1 MWVRSRPGS
10 FRREARDA
18 VTIWHLL
25 WSNLFRKATRTWL
38 TFLSLV
44 IAFLLF
50 MLLRSIAVAF
60 SGGVSAEG
68 LTRLIVD
75 AKYSM
80 TDNLPISYVQQ
91 IQALDEVA
99 VATNLSWFGGYYQ
112 DPKNSFAKYPIDPIS
127 YFAVYTDFL
136 IDDEV
141 LQRFANTRVG
151 IVVSESLAARFG
163 WRTGDAIP
171 IRGNIWPK
179 EDGSWDWQFE
189 LVGTFSYAS
198 SQTDVPLLLLHYD
211 YFNESVIDWAK
222 NQVGWIT
229 LRVGDSYHS
238 ADAIHAIDS
247 LFENSSDPTRST
259 SEADYQRQFA
269 RQLGDIGLMTTMILS
284 AVFFTILLLTANTA
298 SQSFKERIPELA
310 VLKTLGFPD
319 RTIAGLVLSEAVL
332 LSLTGAAVG
341 IASAFLLEPYLN
353 ANLSSFVGGFKM
365 DSASAAMAL
374 GMALGIGLL
383 IGAHPTWRAIRL
395 TIIDALRER

>member
-1 MWVRSRPGS
+1 VS
-10 FRREARDA
+10 
-18 VTIWHLL
+18 IWHLL
-25 WSNLFRKATRTWL
+25 WSNLFRRATRTWL
-38 TFLSLV
+38 TFLSLA

-50 MLLRSIAVAF
+50 MLLRSIATAF
-60 SGGVSAEG
+60 AGGISTEG

-91 IQALDEVA
+91 IQSLDEVA

-136 IDDEV
+136 IDDDV

-163 WRTGDAIP
+163 WRTGDVIP
-171 IRGNIWPK
+171 MRGNIWPK

-189 LVGTFSYAS
+189 LVGTFAYAA
-198 SQTDVPLLLLHYD
+198 SQTDVPLLLLRYD

-222 NQVGWIT
+222 NQIGWIT
-229 LRVGDSYHS
+229 LRVSDSHSS
-238 ADAIHAIDS
+238 ADAIRAIDS

-269 RQLGDIGLMTTMILS
+269 SQLGDIGLITTMILS
-284 AVFFTILLLTANTA
+284 AVFFTILLLTGNTA
-298 SQSFKERIPELA
+298 SQAFKERIPELA
-310 VLKTLGFPD
+310 VLKTLGFRD
-319 RTIAGLVLSEAVL
+319 RTIAGLVLTEAVL

-341 IASAFLLEPYLN
+341 IAAAFVLEPYLN
-353 ANLSSFVGGFKM
+353 ANLSTFIGRFKM
-365 DSASAAMAL
+365 DLTSAAMAL
-374 GMALGIGLL
+374 GLALGIGLL
-383 IGAHPTWRAIRL
+383 IGAYPAWSGLRL
-395 TIIDALRER
+395 TIVDALRER

>member
-1 MWVRSRPGS
+1 MS
-10 FRREARDA
+10 
-18 VTIWHLL
+18 IWHLL

-50 MLLRSIAVAF
+50 MLLRSIAAAF
-60 SGGVSAEG
+60 SGGISTEG

-91 IQALDEVA
+91 IQALDEIE

-112 DPKNSFAKYPIDPIS
+112 DPHNSFAKYPIDPVS
-127 YFAVYTDFL
+127 YFDVYTDFL
-136 IDDEV
+136 IDDNV

-151 IVVSESLAARFG
+151 IVVSESLAAGFG
-163 WRTGDAIP
+163 WNTGDVIP

-189 LVGTFSYAS
+189 LVGTFAYAA
-198 SQTDVPLLLLHYD
+198 SQTDVPLLLLRYD

-222 NQVGWIT
+222 DQVGWIT
-229 LRVGDSYHS
+229 LRVSDSHDS
-238 ADAIHAIDS
+238 ADAIRAIDS

-269 RQLGDIGLMTTMILS
+269 SQLGDIGLITTLILS
-284 AVFFTILLLTANTA
+284 AVFFTIVLLTGNTS
-298 SQSFKERIPELA
+298 SQAFKERIPELA
-310 VLKTLGFPD
+310 VLKTLGFRD
-319 RTIAGLVLSEAVL
+319 RTIAGLVLGEAVL
-332 LSLTGAAVG
+332 LSLTGATAG
-341 IASAFLLEPYLN
+341 IATAFVLEPYLN
-353 ANLSSFVGGFKM
+353 ANLSSFVGRFKM
-365 DSASAAMAL
+365 DLVSAAMAMGL
-374 GMALGIGLL
+374 ALCIGLM
-383 IGAHPTWRAIRL
+383 IGAHPAWSAMRL
-395 TIIDALRER
+395 TIVDALRER

>member
-1 MWVRSRPGS
+1 VS
-10 FRREARDA
+10 
-18 VTIWHLL
+18 IWHLL

-50 MLLRSIAVAF
+50 MLLRSIATAF
-60 SGGVSAEG
+60 AGGISTEG

-112 DPKNSFAKYPIDPIS
+112 DLKNSFAKYPVDPIS

-136 IDDEV
+136 IDDDV
-141 LQRFANTRVG
+141 LQRFVNTRVG

-163 WRTGDAIP
+163 WQTGDVIP

-189 LVGTFSYAS
+189 LVGTFAYAA
-198 SQTDVPLLLLHYD
+198 SQTDVPLLLLRYD

-222 NQVGWIT
+222 NQIGWIT
-229 LRVGDSYHS
+229 LRVSDSHSS
-238 ADAIHAIDS
+238 ADAIRAIDS

-269 RQLGDIGLMTTMILS
+269 SQLGDIGLITTMILS
-284 AVFFTILLLTANTA
+284 AVFFTILLLTGNTA
-298 SQSFKERIPELA
+298 SQAFKERIPELA
-310 VLKTLGFPD
+310 VLKTLGFRD
-319 RTIAGLVLSEAVL
+319 RTIAGLVLSEALL
-332 LSLTGAAVG
+332 LSLTGATVG
-341 IASAFLLEPYLN
+341 IAAAFVLEPYLN
-353 ANLSSFVGGFKM
+353 ANLSTFIGRFKM
-365 DSASAAMAL
+365 DLTSAAMAL
-374 GMALGIGLL
+374 GLALGIGLL
-383 IGAHPTWRAIRL
+383 IGAYPAWSGLRL
-395 TIIDALRER
+395 TIVDALRER

>member
-1 MWVRSRPGS
+1 VS
-10 FRREARDA
+10 
-18 VTIWHLL
+18 IWHLL

-38 TFLSLV
+38 TFLSLA

-50 MLLRSIAVAF
+50 MLLRSIATAF
-60 SGGVSAEG
+60 AGGISTEG

-91 IQALDEVA
+91 IQSLDEVA

-136 IDDEV
+136 IDDDV

-163 WRTGDAIP
+163 WRTGDVIP
-171 IRGNIWPK
+171 MRGNIWPK

-189 LVGTFSYAS
+189 LVGTFAYAA
-198 SQTDVPLLLLHYD
+198 SQTDVPLLLLRYD

-222 NQVGWIT
+222 NQIGWIT
-229 LRVGDSYHS
+229 LRVSDSHSS
-238 ADAIHAIDS
+238 ADAIRAIDS

-269 RQLGDIGLMTTMILS
+269 SQLGDIGLITTMILS
-284 AVFFTILLLTANTA
+284 AVFFTILLLTGNTA
-298 SQSFKERIPELA
+298 SQAFKERIPELA
-310 VLKTLGFPD
+310 VLKTLGFRD
-319 RTIAGLVLSEAVL
+319 RTIAGLVLTEAVL

-341 IASAFLLEPYLN
+341 IAAAFVLEPYLN
-353 ANLSSFVGGFKM
+353 ANLSTFIGRFKM
-365 DSASAAMAL
+365 DLTSAAMAL
-374 GMALGIGLL
+374 GLALGIGLL
-383 IGAHPTWRAIRL
+383 IGAYPAWSGLRL
-395 TIIDALRER
+395 TIVDALRER

>member
-1 MWVRSRPGS
+1 MS
-10 FRREARDA
+10 
-18 VTIWHLL
+18 IWHLL

-50 MLLRSIAVAF
+50 MLLRSIATAF
-60 SGGVSAEG
+60 AGGISTEG

-91 IQALDEVA
+91 IQSLDEVA

-136 IDDEV
+136 IDDQV

-163 WRTGDAIP
+163 WKTGDVIP

-179 EDGSWDWQFE
+179 DDGSWDWQFE
-189 LVGTFSYAS
+189 LVGTFAYAA
-198 SQTDVPLLLLHYD
+198 SQADVPLLLLRYD

-229 LRVGDSYHS
+229 LRVSGAHS
-238 ADAIHAIDS
+238 SSDAIHAIDS
-247 LFENSSDPTRST
+247 MFENSSDSTRST

-269 RQLGDIGLMTTMILS
+269 SQLGDIGLMTTLILS
-284 AVFFTILLLTANTA
+284 AVFFTIVLLTGNTA
-298 SQSFKERIPELA
+298 SQAFKERIPELA
-310 VLKTLGFPD
+310 VLKTLGFRD
-319 RTIAGLVLSEAVL
+319 RTIAGLVLGEAVL

-341 IASAFLLEPYLN
+341 IGAAFVLEPYLN
-353 ANLSSFVGGFKM
+353 ANLETFVGRFKM
-365 DSASAAMAL
+365 DLTSAATAL
-374 GMALGIGLL
+374 GLALGIGLL
-383 IGAHPTWRAIRL
+383 IGAHPAWSGLRL
-395 TIIDALRER
+395 TIVDALREH

>member
-1 MWVRSRPGS
+1 VS
-10 FRREARDA
+10 
-18 VTIWHLL
+18 IWHLL
-25 WSNLFRKATRTWL
+25 WSNLFRRATRTWL

-50 MLLRSIAVAF
+50 MLLRSIATAF
-60 SGGVSAEG
+60 AGGISTEG

-91 IQALDEVA
+91 IQSLDEVA

-136 IDDEV
+136 IDDDV

-163 WRTGDAIP
+163 WRTGDVIP
-171 IRGNIWPK
+171 MRGNIWPK

-189 LVGTFSYAS
+189 LVGTFAYAA
-198 SQTDVPLLLLHYD
+198 SQTDVPLLLLRYD

-222 NQVGWIT
+222 NQIGWIT
-229 LRVGDSYHS
+229 LRVSDSHSS
-238 ADAIHAIDS
+238 ADAIRAIDS

-269 RQLGDIGLMTTMILS
+269 SQLGDIGLITTMILS
-284 AVFFTILLLTANTA
+284 AVFFTILLLTGNTA
-298 SQSFKERIPELA
+298 SQAFKERIPELA
-310 VLKTLGFPD
+310 VLKTLGFRD
-319 RTIAGLVLSEAVL
+319 RTIAGLVLTEAVL

-341 IASAFLLEPYLN
+341 IAAAFVLEPYLN
-353 ANLSSFVGGFKM
+353 ANLSTFIGRFKM
-365 DSASAAMAL
+365 DLTSAAMAL
-374 GMALGIGLL
+374 GLALGIGLL
-383 IGAHPTWRAIRL
+383 IGAYPAWSGLRL
-395 TIIDALRER
+395 TIVDALRER